1 MKQRESDL
9 YIMVYTRT
17 PVSGEYP
24 AGLARSIHLAY
35 SENGMDFRPLNN
47 NYGVLFA
54 KASISKENTIRPKGV
69 KNPWVFSIEKGK
81 YWIVAISV
89 NEDGSLDEE
98 MTGKALVW
106 STSDFITFHEELPLD
121 IEQVVEEEKN
131 CSSRLESGETVTGS
145 TAVIDKQLC
154 QRVKRYWSK
163 VYNCDVS
170 VPEAVE
176 AASPAAL
183 ENIKAT
189 LTYSDGSQVFKRVL
203 WDASSANFGQ
213 KGSYDIT
220 GIVQSSH
227 YPFPLAK
234 GYGDPVILFW
244 EGKKYYIATND
255 NKNDIGLYVREAST
269 VEGLFAKGATE
280 HLILGE
286 NEERDYRMAFW
297 APEFHVIGEDLY
309 ILFAVSGK
317 AWSPQCHMMRLK
329 KGQSITSP
337 DSWTEPVRVQR
348 KDGSWLAED
357 GITLDMTYIKAGVR
371 SYVIWSYRR
380 YIGTPLDTGS
390 MLYIA
395 EVEEKTPWKL
405 ISEPVLLSRP
415 LFGWENVEGTIN
427 NEGPHA
433 FQANGRVYLTYSGG
447 SANGYTYVLGLL
459 TAKVQDD
466 LLNIANWEKSGQPV
480 LSYYSVEGEYGPG
493 HNSFFTDEDGNL
505 MIAYHGETSMESHL
519 RCVGIRRVHFGAR
532 GRPIFDM
539 SADRDL
545 NPALKQVSMKI
556 VVG

>member
-1 MKQRESDL
+1 
-9 YIMVYTRT
+9 MVYIRT

-35 SENGMDFRPLNN
+35 SEDGVEFHALNQ

-69 KNPWVFSIEKGK
+69 KDPWVFPLEEGK
-81 YWIVAISV
+81 YGIAAISV

-98 MTGKALVW
+98 MAGKALLW
-106 STSDFITFHEELPLD
+106 TTSDFITFQEEIPMDMKQVMETKTSVGNYRLD
-121 IEQVVEEEKN
+121 
-131 CSSRLESGETVTGS
+131 SGETVVGS
-145 TAVIDKQLC
+145 IIEVNRQLC
-154 QRVKRYWSK
+154 HCVKHYWSR
-163 VYNCDVS
+163 VFNCSVS
-170 VPEAVE
+170 VPETIT
-176 AASPAAL
+176 AASPEAL
-183 ENIKAT
+183 EDIRAT
-189 LTYSDGSQVFKRVL
+189 LTYSDGSQVCKRVL
-203 WDASSANFGQ
+203 WDTSSVNFDQ
-213 KGSYDIT
+213 RGSYDIT
-220 GIVQSSH
+220 GIVQSAH

-234 GYGDPVILFW
+234 GYGDPVILSW

-255 NKNDIGLYVREAST
+255 NKNDIGLYVREALT
-269 VEGLFAKGATE
+269 VEGLFAEDVAE

-286 NEERDYRMAFW
+286 DEKRDYCLAFW
-297 APEFHVIGEDLY
+297 APEFHMIGDDLY
-309 ILFAVSGK
+309 LLFAVSGK

-329 KGQSITSP
+329 KGGSIIDP

-348 KDGSWLAED
+348 KDGSWLSED
-357 GITLDMTYIKAGVR
+357 GITLDMTYMKAGNR
-371 SYVIWSYRR
+371 SYVVWSYRKH
-380 YIGTPLDTGS
+380 IGSPLDTGS

-395 EVEEKTPWKL
+395 EVEEKMPWRL

-427 NEGPHA
+427 NEGPYA

-466 LLNIANWEKSGQPV
+466 LLNTDVWEKISCPV

-493 HNSFFTDEDGNL
+493 HNSFYTDEDGNL

-519 RCVGIRRVHFGAR
+519 RCVGIRRVHFGAG

-545 NPALKQVSMKI
+545 NQALRQVSMKL
-556 VVG
+556 VVE

>member
-1 MKQRESDL
+1 
-9 YIMVYTRT
+9 MVYIRT

-35 SENGMDFRPLNN
+35 SEDGVEFHALNQ

-69 KNPWVFSIEKGK
+69 KDPWVFPLEERK
-81 YWIVAISV
+81 YGIAAISV

-98 MTGKALVW
+98 MAGKALLW
-106 STSDFITFHEELPLD
+106 TTSDFITF
-121 IEQVVEEEKN
+121 QEEKPMDME
-131 CSSRLESGETVTGS
+131 SVIKTEKSAGTYRLDSGETVAGS
-145 TAVIDKQLC
+145 IIEVSGQLC
-154 QRVKRYWSK
+154 HCVKQYWSR
-163 VYNCDVS
+163 VFNCSVS
-170 VPEAVE
+170 VPETIT
-176 AASPAAL
+176 AASPEAL
-183 ENIKAT
+183 EDIRAT
-189 LTYSDGSQVFKRVL
+189 LTYSDGSQVCKRVL
-203 WDASSANFGQ
+203 WDTSSVHFDQ
-213 KGSYDIT
+213 RGSYDIT
-220 GIVQSSH
+220 GIVQSAH

-234 GYGDPVILFW
+234 GYGDPVILSW

-255 NKNDIGLYVREAST
+255 NKNDIGLYVREALT
-269 VEGLFAKGATE
+269 VEGLFAKDAAE

-286 NEERDYRMAFW
+286 DEKRDYRLAFW
-297 APEFHVIGEDLY
+297 APEFHMIGDDLY
-309 ILFAVSGK
+309 LLFAVSGK

-329 KGQSITSP
+329 KGGSIIDP

-348 KDGSWLAED
+348 KDGSWLSED
-357 GITLDMTYIKAGVR
+357 GITLDMTYMKAGNR
-371 SYVIWSYRR
+371 SYVVWSYRKH
-380 YIGTPLDTGS
+380 IGSPLDTGS

-395 EVEEKTPWKL
+395 EVEEKTPWRL

-427 NEGPHA
+427 NEGPYA

-466 LLNIANWEKSGQPV
+466 LLNTDVWEKSSCPV

-493 HNSFFTDEDGNL
+493 HNSFYTDEDGNL

-519 RCVGIRRVHFGAR
+519 RCVGIRRVHFGAG

-545 NPALKQVSMKI
+545 NQALRQVSMKL
-556 VVG
+556 VVE